1 MQAAGRRDST
11 LELARALWTRRKWL
25 AVLAF
30 SAAFLAA
37 ASLTLALPNL
47 YRASA
52 TVLVEQEVP
61 EALARAGAAGELEPR
76 LQLVTQEILSRA
88 RLQALIERF
97 DLYPKLRRAASPEDV
112 LDRMRR
118 DIRLERKEVQQR
130 WGPGSTVAFTLS
142 YQSWNPQIAAQVTN
156 LLVSYYVEENRRIL
170 GRQTAGSQAAGTVDQ
185 ITPLKRQLAELRS
198 RFSDRYPDVV
208 KLKAEIAALER
219 HRPAAAPPAAAVAG
233 AQRPG
238 DQFRILDPAVAP
250 RDPFAPNRVRLLV
263 MSLVLS
269 FGVAAVAVLV
279 AEQLDTSFHRVDDL
293 REFTS
298 VPVLAM
304 ILRIETRGDVWRQ
317 RLRLGAATALSA
329 MAMVLIFKV
338 FYTAGRSGE
347 QLVWILA
354 QPGGGT

>member
-1 MQAAGRRDST
+1 MNASAHRDST

-30 SAAFLAA
+30 SAALLAT

-52 TVLVEQEVP
+52 TVLVELEAP
-61 EALARAGAAGELEPR
+61 EFLAKTGAAELEPR
-76 LQLVTQEILSRA
+76 LQVVTQEILGRA
-88 RLQALIERF
+88 RLQGLIERF
-97 DLYPKLRRAASPEDV
+97 DLYAKMRRTASPEDV

-118 DIRLERKEVQQR
+118 DIRLERKEVEQR
-130 WGPGSTVAFTLS
+130 WGRGSTVAFTLS
-142 YQSWNPQIAAQVTN
+142 YQSWDPQVAARVTN
-156 LLVSYYVEENRRIL
+156 LLVSYYVEENEKIL
-170 GRQTAGSQAAGTVDQ
+170 GRQAAGSQAAGAVDQ

-198 RFSDRYPDVV
+198 RFSDRYPDVI

-219 HRPAAAPPAAAVAG
+219 QRPAVAPPPAAGAG
-233 AQRPG
+233 APARAG

-250 RDPFAPNRVRLLV
+250 RDPFAPNRIRLLA
-263 MSLVLS
+263 MGLILSL
-269 FGVAAVAVLV
+269 GVAAVAVLA
-279 AEQLDTSFHRVDDL
+279 AEQLDTSFHRLDDL

-298 VPVLAM
+298 VPVLAT

-317 RLRLGAATALSA
+317 RLRFGAATAASA
-329 MAMVLIFKV
+329 LAMVLVFKV
-338 FYTAGRSGE
+338 FHTVGRGGE

-354 QPGGGT
+354 QPGG